1 MKKTIITFIFLLAGA
16 CVFAADL
23 TASDAQLY
31 NEVKQTFENGFY
43 PGTVSA
49 ANQLQKNYPEST
61 FTHNALAY
69 KGEALINMESYDE
82 AVKTL
87 ESAIAYMH
95 SGSAE
100 IIRSIY
106 LLGRAYYQKGEYNAA
121 IEKLYLACKLCLTN
135 DSLEYYAP
143 SVLYSARVFYK
154 LEQYKDAV
162 PLFEYVVSNGNVY
175 SSIEYTESL
184 QKLFI
189 SYNKTG
195 NANKTISL
203 FEKLNQSNF
212 EKEIYFSLCLYYGDA
227 CAAVNQN
234 QKAYD
239 AYCRVLESGVES
251 LAVNALKKAYVISSE
266 NNIADSGEVL
276 ATTKENFKGNQ
287 DLLNEF
293 WLRLAIDEYN
303 AKNYSKSETYLSNID
318 AQENTD
324 TWLLQNLYGA
334 KIVLEQNRPVNIAE
348 EKLLSVEV
356 LVKKSATEN
365 INDSFYSALLQCK
378 VQSEKWDEVPVVYA
392 KITNPDD
399 KAKYAISSYYYRK
412 GQYDKV
418 DSSCGELFAS
428 ALCKM
433 GRYEAA
439 CSEYARLN
447 SLSFDYAM
455 ALFMCNR
462 YEQAY
467 KISSAGKSER
477 KDYLCGL
484 CCVNLRQWK
493 KATEHFAYY
502 ITKNS
507 SSPDFSIL
515 SLYYKGYAEYNSAEF
530 KNAYSSFV
538 RFAMES
544 PVKTNSYVLKSYE
557 YAVKAALQSGDF
569 KNASVQ
575 AGNLVR
581 YSAEGEP
588 KHDAVIL
595 SAEIFSDYENYDS
608 AIELLAPY
616 TSGRDEFAAKTIFMT
631 AQIYERQNKVS
642 QADMLYRRIYE
653 ELPKSSYAEESM
665 YRSGEVYYAHEK
677 YSDAYGKFTS
687 YIYKYTSGKFSDAA
701 LFYGGDCALRL
712 GETDRAIMFNRTL
725 LQKYPAS
732 VYLYGANKNLL
743 SAYYNQENYS
753 LALQIAKTLLK
764 DFPQQAADDEIGKR
778 LIELEKIVNGTDR
791 RVAEKET
798 EFAKLGEGSADGR
811 HVGTE
816 LVRLY
821 AESLYT
827 QKEAYDLATRL
838 LAKQTSGSERADAAS
853 NAEFIAD
860 YERRNGENKKAAQMY
875 LRAAEYFRGIKNAQ
889 GAAGAL
895 YGAAEAFAA
904 EGLIGDARET
914 ANLLKELYPDSVQ
927 AQRVDRVTG
936 DARN

>member
-1 MKKTIITFIFLLAGA
+1 MKRIFFLIIFLISAF
-16 CVFAADL
+16 CFAQQVS
-23 TASDAQLY
+23 SDVQLY

-49 ANQLQKNYPEST
+49 ADKLQKNYPEST

-87 ESAIAYMH
+87 EAAIAYMY

-100 IIRSIY
+100 IIRSTY
-106 LLGRAYYQKGEYNAA
+106 LLGRAYYHKGDYNSA

-135 DSLEYYAP
+135 DSMEWYGQSL
-143 SVLYSARVFYK
+143 LYSGRAFYK
-154 LEQYKDAV
+154 LEQYKNAL
-162 PLFEYVVSNGNVY
+162 PLFEYVVSNGKNY
-175 SSIEYTESL
+175 SSSEYTEGL

-189 SYNKTG
+189 SYNKSG
-195 NANKTISL
+195 NSQKTISL
-203 FEKLNQSNF
+203 FEKLNQQDF
-212 EKEIYFSLCLYYGDA
+212 EKEIYFTLLLYYGDA
-227 CAAVNQN
+227 CAEAKQY

-239 AYCRVLESGVES
+239 AYCRVLESGLEG
-251 LAVNALKKAYVISSE
+251 LAVTALKKAYVISSE
-266 NNIADSGEVL
+266 NNLADSGEIL
-276 ATTKENFKGNQ
+276 ATTKENFKDNQ
-287 DLLNEF
+287 ELLNEF
-293 WLRLAIDEYN
+293 WLRLAVDEYN
-303 AKNYSKSETYLSNID
+303 AKNYSKSENYLSNLD
-318 AQENTD
+318 AEATSEFY
-324 TWLLQNLYGA
+324 LLQNLYSA
-334 KIVLEQNRPVNIAE
+334 KIILEQNRPVNIAE
-348 EKLLSVEV
+348 EKLLSVES
-356 LVKKSATEN
+356 LVKKSQTEN

-378 VQSEKWDEVPVVYA
+378 LQSEKWEELPAVYA
-392 KITNPDD
+392 KIKSPDD
-399 KAKYAISSYYYRK
+399 NAKYAISSYYYKK

-455 ALFMCNR
+455 ALFLSGR

-467 KISSAGKSER
+467 KISATGDSDK

-484 CCVNLRQWK
+484 SCINLRQWK
-493 KATEHFAYY
+493 KASVHFASY
-502 ITKNS
+502 ISKNS
-507 SSPDFSIL
+507 SSQDFAIL

-544 PVKTNSYVLKSYE
+544 PVKENSYVLKSYE
-557 YAVKAALQSGDF
+557 YAVKAALQNGDY
-569 KNASVQ
+569 KYASIQ
-575 AGNLVR
+575 AGNLVK
-581 YSAEGEP
+581 YSKDGEQ
-588 KHDAVIL
+588 KHNAVIL

-616 TSGRDEFAAKTIFMT
+616 TSGRDEFAAQTIFMT
-631 AQIYERQNKVS
+631 AKIFERQNKLA
-642 QADMLYRRIYE
+642 QADLNYRRIYE
-653 ELPKSSYAEESM
+653 ELPKSSYAEEAM
-665 YRSGEVYYAHEK
+665 YRSGEAYYAHEK
-677 YSDAYGKFTS
+677 YSDAYSKFTS
-687 YIYKYTSGKFSDAA
+687 YIYKYTSGNFSDAA
-701 LFYGGDCALRL
+701 LYYGGDCALRL
-712 GETDRAIMFNRTL
+712 GESDRAIMMNRTL

-743 SAYYNQENYS
+743 SAYYTQENYAQ
-753 LALQIAKTLLK
+753 ALQIARNLLK

-778 LIELEKIVNGTDR
+778 LVELEKIVNGTDR

-798 EFAKLGEGSADGR
+798 EFSRLGGDSTAAGR
-811 HVGTE
+811 HAGSE

-827 QKEAYDLATRL
+827 QKDAYELAGRL
-838 LAKQTSGSERADAAS
+838 LAKQTSNSELADAAG

-860 YERRNGENKKAAQMY
+860 YERRNGDNTKSAQMY
-875 LRAAEYFRGIKNAQ
+875 LRAAEYYRGVKNTQ
-889 GAAGAL
+889 GAASSL

-904 EGLIGDARET
+904 EGLYGDARET
-914 ANLLKELYPDSVQ
+914 AKLLKELYPDTIQ
-927 AQRVDRVTG
+927 AERVDRVTG

>member
-1 MKKTIITFIFLLAGA
+1 MKKIILSFVFLITA
-16 CVFAADL
+16 CALFAADMS
-23 TASDAQLY
+23 ASDAQLY

-49 ANQLQKNYPEST
+49 ADQLQKNYPEST

-100 IIRSIY
+100 IIRSTY
-106 LLGRAYYQKGEYNAA
+106 LLGRAYYQKGDYNSA
-121 IEKLYLACKLCLTN
+121 IDKLYLACKLCLTN
-135 DSLEYYAP
+135 DSMEWYAQ
-143 SVLYSARVFYK
+143 SVLYSGRVFYK
-154 LEQYKDAV
+154 IEQYKDSV
-162 PLFEYVVSNGNVY
+162 PLFEYVVSNGNSY
-175 SSIEYTESL
+175 SSNEYTEGL

-189 SYNKTG
+189 AYNKTG
-195 NANKTISL
+195 NSKKTISL
-203 FEKLNQSNF
+203 FEKINQSDF
-212 EKEIYFSLCLYYGDA
+212 ENEIYYTLCLYYGDA
-227 CAAVNQN
+227 CAEAKQN

-239 AYCRVLESGVES
+239 AYCRVLESGVDT
-251 LAVNALKKAYVISSE
+251 LAVSALKKAYVISSE

-276 ATTKENFKGNQ
+276 ATTKENFKDNPE
-287 DLLNEF
+287 LLNEF

-303 AKNYSKSETYLSNID
+303 SKNYSKSETYLANID
-318 AQENTD
+318 AQENTE
-324 TWLLQNLYGA
+324 TWLLQNLYTA

-348 EKLLSVEV
+348 EKLLSVEAF
-356 LVKKSATEN
+356 VKKSTTEN
-365 INDSFYSALLQCK
+365 VNDSFYSALLQCK
-378 VQSEKWDEVPVVYA
+378 VQLEKWDEVPAVYA
-392 KITNPDD
+392 KIKNPDD
-399 KAKYAISSYYYRK
+399 NAKYAISSYYYRN
-412 GQYDKV
+412 GQYEKV
-418 DSSCGELFAS
+418 DSGCGELFAS

-447 SLSFDYAM
+447 SLEFDYAM
-455 ALFMCNR
+455 ALFLCGR
-462 YEQAY
+462 YEQSY
-467 KISSAGKSER
+467 KISASGNSEK

-484 CCVNLRQWK
+484 CCVNLRLWK
-493 KATEHFAYY
+493 KASEHFASY
-502 ITKNS
+502 ISKNS
-507 SSPDFSIL
+507 SSSDFAIL

-544 PVKTNSYVLKSYE
+544 PVKENSYVLKSYE

-581 YSAEGEP
+581 YSKDGEP
-588 KHDAVIL
+588 KQKAVIL

-616 TSGRDEFAAKTIFMT
+616 TSGRDDFAAQTIFMT
-631 AQIYERQNKVS
+631 ARIYERQNKVS

-653 ELPKSSYAEESM
+653 ELPKSSYAEEAM

-677 YSDAYGKFTS
+677 YSDAYSKFTS
-687 YIYKYTSGKFSDAA
+687 YIYKYTSGTFSDAA

-712 GETDRAIMFNRTL
+712 GETDRAIMLNRTL
-725 LQKYPAS
+725 LQKYPSS

-743 SAYYNQENYS
+743 TAYYSQENYS
-753 LALQIAKTLLK
+753 QALLIAKTLIK

-798 EFAKLGEGSADGR
+798 EFAKLGEGSAAGR
-811 HVGTE
+811 HAGTE

-838 LAKQTSGSERADAAS
+838 LAKQTAGSELADAAS

-860 YERRNGENKKAAQMY
+860 YERRNGQNKKAAQMY
-875 LRAAEYFRGIKNAQ
+875 LRAAEYYRGVKNEQ
-889 GAAGAL
+889 GAAGSL
-895 YGAAEAFAA
+895 YGAAEAFTA

-914 ANLLKELYPDSVQ
+914 AKLLKELYPDSVQ